1 MRSNLGFVV
10 HQYHACWFSDRPFR
24 AVCVLRLRRS
34 EFSALSADG
43 SAESRENIL
52 PHLTTDKSED
62 GTKKNAKV
70 HRKFT
75 IVIALNHTSVMI
87 LLIIR
92 SFHTLTDS
100 ACRDIIRKRS

>member
-75 IVIALNHTSVMI
+75 ITSDWI
-87 LLIIR
+87 LDVEL
-92 SFHTLTDS
+92 
-100 ACRDIIRKRS
+100 

>member
-10 HQYHACWFSDRPFR
+10 HQYHACWFSDRPIR

-34 EFSALSADG
+34 EFSALLADG
-43 SAESRENIL
+43 SAESREKIL

-62 GTKKNAKV
+62 GTKKKAKV

-75 IVIALNHTSVMI
+75 IVFDWISMSVVY
-87 LLIIR
+87 
-92 SFHTLTDS
+92 TDFVAFYS
-100 ACRDIIRKRS
+100 

>member
-10 HQYHACWFSDRPFR
+10 HQYHACWFSDRPIR

-34 EFSALSADG
+34 EFSALSADD

-75 IVIALNHTSVMI
+75 IVYDWISMSVVY
-87 LLIIR
+87 
-92 SFHTLTDS
+92 TDFVAFYS
-100 ACRDIIRKRS
+100 